1 MTRKLLKVTA
11 RLLLLAVILTAG
23 GHTLLYVQRWQWARA
38 SLVGVAFVAALVI
51 GATVLVMG
59 RLDRLERRL
68 VAAERGPAPSAV
80 PAPTLA
86 PPGPD
91 TVGGEAVPD
100 FRWLAPPAQTH
111 VFIPVLLATGMIVS
125 VIAAAVESVAVAV
138 QRRRRTQ
145 PVLSRDRVRHP
156 VLAYAAF
163 LVGLAVAT
171 VLTSLGLYQVTHHWA
186 GPQRAGTTELTVQVS
201 VKDRALR
208 TASMVEAAGR
218 YCALNSGA
226 GANYESV
233 ERESRDTALLH
244 LTPSLDQAAQDRYVG
259 CVEDTLLDR
268 TQLEVTSVRSTPV
281 RFVVDPR

>member
-23 GHTLLYVQRWQWARA
+23 AHTLLYVQRWQWARA

-68 VAAERGPAPSAV
+68 VAAERAPARSAV
-80 PAPTLA
+80 PGPTPLDS
-86 PPGPD
+86 D

-111 VFIPVLLATGMIVS
+111 VFIPILLATGMVVS

-145 PVLSRDRVRHP
+145 RVLTRDHVSHP

-163 LVGLAVAT
+163 LVGLAAAT
-171 VLTSLGLYQVTHHWA
+171 VLASLGLYQVTHHWA

-208 TASMVEAAGR
+208 TVPMVEAAGR

-226 GANYESV
+226 GASYESV
-233 ERESRDTALLH
+233 EQESRDTALLH

-259 CVEDTLLDR
+259 CIEDTLLER

-281 RFVVDPR
+281 WLVVDPR

>member
-1 MTRKLLKVTA
+1 MHRHPGDLI
-11 RLLLLAVILTAG
+11 RMLLAA
-23 GHTLLYVQRWQWARA
+23 TLL
-38 SLVGVAFVAALVI
+38 
-51 GATVLVMG
+51 VL
-59 RLDRLERRL
+59 
-68 VAAERGPAPSAV
+68 S
-80 PAPTLA
+80 
-86 PPGPD
+86 
-91 TVGGEAVPD
+91 
-100 FRWLAPPAQTH
+100 
-111 VFIPVLLATGMIVS
+111 VL
-125 VIAAAVESVAVAV
+125 AV
-138 QRRRRTQ
+138 QRGHLSVVERDVFRLVNDLPDVLIVLFW
-145 PVLSRDRVRHP
+145 PVMQLGTRFAP
-156 VLAYAAF
+156 YVLGTVA
-163 LVGLAVAT
+163 AVAT
-171 VLTSLGLYQVTHHWA
+171 VLNSLGLYQVTHHWA

-208 TASMVEAAGR
+208 TVPMVEAAGR

>member
-68 VAAERGPAPSAV
+68 VAAERAPAPSAV
-80 PAPTLA
+80 PAPT
-86 PPGPD
+86 PPGPA

-163 LVGLAVAT
+163 LVGLAAAT
-171 VLTSLGLYQVTHHWA
+171 VLASLGLYQVTHHWA
-186 GPQRAGTTELTVQVS
+186 GPQRVGTTELTVQVS